1 MGKEQKYASHLPVFE
16 ELFKMSSFS
25 NVLEFGCGNYSTK
38 FFIDNC
44 DKVTSIENWDEK
56 WYNKIK
62 KEIKNSKHTL
72 LYSKGIKAIDY
83 LKNNYYD
90 LIFVDAD
97 KRQECINASFGR
109 TSVIVVHDLDRKNIN
124 RGFLKGIINNN
135 YILFMANIAHPA
147 TSIFTN
153 DRYLIEKLNNSNTFT
168 KIDQTEFVEVF
179 FGKK

>member
-1 MGKEQKYASHLPVFE
+1 MDKILDNEIVNSLKDTLNKRINSSVYGTFSLYWLVFHWNFIFTIFFVSEDKIWESTHL
-16 ELFKMSSFS
+16 L
-25 NVLEFGCGNYSTK
+25 
-38 FFIDNC
+38 
-44 DKVTSIENWDEK
+44 
-56 WYNKIK
+56 
-62 KEIKNSKHTL
+62 KN
-72 LYSKGIKAIDY
+72 DY
-83 LKNNYYD
+83 LLKVFFNYYD